1 MPKFH
6 NRAAFAAIAVL
17 FASTACGGA
26 RLNPADSGSESLASQ
41 TISRRASATPA
52 DRTSILKR
60 LTKNIAIGS
69 TIDSTNGDKGPR
81 SVSVVPATHG
91 VLQKGQLLI
100 CNFSDKS
107 GAAGAGTTME
117 VLDPTAGSKPTRFA
131 ADSSI
136 KGCDGDAITP
146 SYEVYGAGFAAA
158 VVAFSEQASKIRTY
172 SGPLFDV
179 PFSDVS
185 ADPLAPYSPAYV
197 YVGNAE
203 SGSIDS
209 ISVGFYGNG
218 RTMQVA
224 NGFAVS
230 GSDAGDKLGP
240 SGLQYN
246 AYVDSLYIVDGATNT
261 LVAFLHASNLLER
274 DEIIVKQ
281 GGKTFECKHAKTTC
295 GKLIYGGSPLD
306 APLASALL
314 PNGNLIVANT
324 KGTANEL
331 VELTPQGQILAT
343 KIVDKSHT
351 QGVFGLAAIG
361 TNDTNAALFYTDT
374 NTNSLHELEQ

>member
-1 MPKFH
+1 
-6 NRAAFAAIAVL
+6 
-17 FASTACGGA
+17 
-26 RLNPADSGSESLASQ
+26 
-41 TISRRASATPA
+41 
-52 DRTSILKR
+52 LKR
-60 LTKNIAIGS
+60 LTKNVVIGS
-69 TIDSTNGDKGPR
+69 TIDSRNGDKGPR
-81 SVSVVPATHG
+81 SVSVVPGAHG
-91 VLQKGQLLI
+91 LLQKGQLLV

-107 GAAGAGTTME
+107 GVAGAGSTME
-117 VLDPTAGSKPTRFA
+117 VLDPTAGSKHKRFVQ
-131 ADSSI
+131 DPSI
-136 KGCDGDAITP
+136 KGCDGDAITH
-146 SYEVYGAGFAAA
+146 SYDVYGAGFAGAA
-158 VVAFSEQASKIRTY
+158 VVDFDEDGTKIRTY
-172 SGPLFDV
+172 SGSLFKV

-197 YVGNAE
+197 YVSNAE

-218 RTMQVA
+218 NPLQVA

-230 GSDAGDKLGP
+230 GSGPGDKRGP

-246 AYVDSLYIVDGATNT
+246 AYVDSLYIVDGVTNT
-261 LVAFLHASNLLER
+261 VVAFLHASNLLER

-295 GKLIYGGSPLD
+295 GKLIYGGSPLN

-331 VELTPQGQILAT
+331 VEMTPAGQILDT
-343 KIVDKSHT
+343 KVIDKSHT

>member
-1 MPKFH
+1 V
-6 NRAAFAAIAVL
+6 NRAAFVAIAVL
-17 FASTACGGA
+17 LASSACAGA
-26 RLNPADSGSESLASQ
+26 RLNPAGSGSESLASQ
-41 TISRRASATPA
+41 PLSRPASEAPA

-60 LTKNIAIGS
+60 LTKNIVIGS
-69 TIDSTNGDKGPR
+69 TIDSRNGDKGPR

-91 VLQKGQLLI
+91 VLQKGQLLV

-107 GAAGAGTTME
+107 GVAGAGTTME
-117 VLDPTAGSKPTRFA
+117 VLDPTAGSKPTRFV
-131 ADSSI
+131 ADPEI

-158 VVAFSEQASKIRTY
+158 VVTFSEEPSKIRSY
-172 SGPLFDV
+172 SGPLFKV

-197 YVGNAE
+197 YVSSAG

-218 RTMQVA
+218 RAMQVA

-230 GSDAGDKLGP
+230 GSGAGDKLGP
-240 SGLQYN
+240 SGLLYN
-246 AYVDSLYIVDGATNT
+246 AYVDSLYIVDGVTNT
-261 LVAFLHASNLLER
+261 VVAFLHASNLLER

-281 GGKTFECKHAKTTC
+281 GGKTFECKHVKTTC
-295 GKLIYGGSPLD
+295 GKLIYGGSPLN

-331 VELTPQGQILAT
+331 VELTPAGQILAT

-351 QGVFGLAAIG
+351 QGVFGLAATG

-374 NTNSLHELEQ
+374 NTSSLHELAQ